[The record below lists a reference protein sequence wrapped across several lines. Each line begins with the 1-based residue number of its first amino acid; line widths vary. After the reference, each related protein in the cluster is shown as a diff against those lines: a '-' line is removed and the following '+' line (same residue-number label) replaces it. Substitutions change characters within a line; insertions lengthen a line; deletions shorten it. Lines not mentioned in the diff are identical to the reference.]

1 MKMSVLINSTTLN
14 LCNSSSYL
22 LEISCSAE
30 QDDSFHVKT
39 SKSNVIFENS
49 TDSSS
54 SLVNT
59 LMQFVYG
66 SKLHR
71 VIINL
76 QPDETASLFIN
87 SKSCLEIQYSP
98 KIKESSNHIEGSLP
112 ISTEYQGAELTVKFT
127 AKKGLWYDK
136 NNNVA
141 ICGKSVP
148 YKQEYITN
156 VEILCGK
163 KNIFIDEYTPSL
175 CQLLQKRL

>member
-1 MKMSVLINSTTLN
+1 MSVLINSTTLN
-14 LCNSSSYL
+14 LCNSSSFL

-49 TDSSS
+49 NDSNSS
-54 SLVNT
+54 FINT
-59 LMQFVYG
+59 IMQFVYG

-76 QPDETASLFIN
+76 QPEETASLIIN

-98 KIKESSNHIEGSLP
+98 KIKESIDHIEGSLP
-112 ISTEYQGAELTVKFT
+112 ISTEYQGTNLFVTFV

-136 NNNVA
+136 HNNVA
-141 ICGKSVP
+141 IC
-148 YKQEYITN
+148 
-156 VEILCGK
+156 
-163 KNIFIDEYTPSL
+163 
-175 CQLLQKRL
+175 